1 MNGRDD
7 TTTFLL
13 LDSRIGGQK
22 EKSLTVGQHLT
33 RDQTRYIYK
42 KVEMGEMIITDIIQ
56 QEIEQEKQ
64 LSKIDD
70 MNGEVNPYRELIVNN
85 VERAEPLMTQM
96 EQWSILSN
104 ILYYVQHSRFN
115 SMDHT
120 LDVKAMNRYKIKPD
134 MGREFKEL
142 DFCITPQ
149 KLQEEYMDIYEG
161 IHSDIV
167 SSNIF
172 DENSDISTT
181 YLGRIEN
188 KEGQDKLKAEE
199 SFPISESGYTLGR
212 LLDGTRYQLLL
223 DTGASKS
230 FMSKSLY
237 MQCKSL
243 HTLPKFASTTQRIQ
257 VRNSQCVS
265 VLFIVPVIVDIH
277 GHRFKIYI
285 LVSEIQEN
293 VDLVLG
299 IKNIFKLEGVIS
311 SRDCHFEFLNRS
323 APIYPEK
330 EIILKPDEQK
340 LVKLKPHLLM
350 KSQGWQ

>member
-7 TTTFLL
+7 TTTFLP
-13 LDSRIGGQK
+13 LDSRIGGQN
-22 EKSLTVGQHLT
+22 EKSLTVGQYLT

-42 KVEMGEMIITDIIQ
+42 KVEMGEVINTDIIQ

-85 VERAEPLMTQM
+85 AERAEPLMTQM

-104 ILYYVQHSRFN
+104 ILNYVQHSRFN

-142 DFCITPQ
+142 DFGITPQ

-167 SSNIF
+167 SSNRF

-181 YLGRIEN
+181 YLG
-188 KEGQDKLKAEE
+188 QDRK
-199 SFPISESGYTLGR
+199 
-212 LLDGTRYQLLL
+212 
-223 DTGASKS
+223 
-230 FMSKSLY
+230 
-237 MQCKSL
+237 
-243 HTLPKFASTTQRIQ
+243 
-257 VRNSQCVS
+257 
-265 VLFIVPVIVDIH
+265 
-277 GHRFKIYI
+277 
-285 LVSEIQEN
+285 
-293 VDLVLG
+293 
-299 IKNIFKLEGVIS
+299 
-311 SRDCHFEFLNRS
+311 
-323 APIYPEK
+323 
-330 EIILKPDEQK
+330 
-340 LVKLKPHLLM
+340 
-350 KSQGWQ
+350 